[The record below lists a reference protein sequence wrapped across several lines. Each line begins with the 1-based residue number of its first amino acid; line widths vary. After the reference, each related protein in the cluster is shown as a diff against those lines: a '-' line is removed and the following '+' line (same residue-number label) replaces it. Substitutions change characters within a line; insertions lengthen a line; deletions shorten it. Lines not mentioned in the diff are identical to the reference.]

1 MKRFLEKLLTF
12 IGFGPSP
19 CSGVPLRWRVRWFIR
34 GMGSILV
41 PISAEEFRREV
52 DECVEE
58 QMKKWRE
65 ENPSPNAEG
74 LASPADNATLKP

>member
-1 MKRFLEKLLTF
+1 MKRLLEQLLTF

-34 GMGSILV
+34 GMGSIVV
-41 PISAEEFRREV
+41 PISEQEFWR
-52 DECVEE
+52 DIHECVEE

-65 ENPSPNAEG
+65 ENPPPNDQAQR
-74 LASPADNATLKP
+74 LAANNPKA